1 MEAVSLSFVFSLLFF
16 LSLSP
21 LTVTW
26 FSTVVEQD
34 AIIRTESVFFSPL
47 ATHYYARRRRRRLHS
62 PFFAIL
68 SDKALQEAASAQV
81 VLHSL

>member
-1 MEAVSLSFVFSLLFF
+1 MEAVSLSFVFFLLLSPF
-16 LSLSP
+16 LP

-34 AIIRTESVFFSPL
+34 AIIRTESERVLFPARYALLRASPS
-47 ATHYYARRRRRRLHS
+47 S
-62 PFFAIL
+62 PSALSLFAIL